1 MYRFVKLQNL
11 LWNSSLLFVVA
22 WHPRFCPRSFVLWLH
37 IYHGV
42 VLLVADRNS
51 WILCHIPVHQAHLCS
66 CENWLR
72 WSTMQ
77 RTNLTLKQQLGERI
91 GSNGLVLVLCTCIR
105 WHHAFKISTVSFGN
119 EQFCWIWMFNILH
132 WKFVLSKCAGGII
145 YCTPFILLISVW
157 TFTLCLMMRKWFFN
171 RTFLLCKFSGRI
183 CLK

>member
-1 MYRFVKLQNL
+1 MEFS
-11 LWNSSLLFVVA
+11 SSLCCSLTSKILSQV
-22 WHPRFCPRSFVLWLH
+22 FCILATHLSWCCPSGCWQEQLDFMPHTCSSGTFMQLWKLIEVEH
-37 IYHGV
+37 HAKNQFIV
-42 VLLVADRNS
+42 
-51 WILCHIPVHQAHLCS
+51 
-66 CENWLR
+66 
-72 WSTMQ
+72 
-77 RTNLTLKQQLGERI
+77 TLKQQLGERI

-105 WHHAFKISTVSFGN
+105 WHHAFKISTVSFSN

-145 YCTPFILLISVW
+145 YCTPFNFLISIR

>member
-1 MYRFVKLQNL
+1 MKTEQLLWVQWVTRTFEKWASGSFYGSNKLPEPLRNGPLVCISQYRPWSWLVRGIFVKLQNL

-77 RTNLTLKQQLGERI
+77 RTNL
-91 GSNGLVLVLCTCIR
+91 
-105 WHHAFKISTVSFGN
+105 
-119 EQFCWIWMFNILH
+119 
-132 WKFVLSKCAGGII
+132 
-145 YCTPFILLISVW
+145 
-157 TFTLCLMMRKWFFN
+157 
-171 RTFLLCKFSGRI
+171 
-183 CLK
+183 